1 MSIVV
6 FSMQFNGGSTR
17 PHAPLNGDSACLHTI
32 PKVCFHPLLILRTG
46 LEACEYIVSLVVAL

>member
-17 PHAPLNGDSACLHTI
+17 PHAPVNGDSGMLAYY
-32 PKVCFHPLLILRTG
+32 PQSCFHPLLILRTS
-46 LEACEYIVSLVVAL
+46 LEACEYIVSHVVAL